1 MKKVIKGIFVPLV
14 VSMLF
19 GFVCGK
25 LVYSVYDEE
34 VESKLSS
41 SRIYLVQ
48 NGKYTTYDSMREE
61 NSGNN
66 YVYYMDEEGYK
77 TVVGITRDEANVE
90 KIKKLYS
97 DSVSVEEY
105 YVSSEL
111 LNDKQNEYDLMLSNT
126 DDVYEVRKVVDNI
139 LSLYRKDDTIR
150 LVLVN

>member
-1 MKKVIKGIFVPLV
+1 
-14 VSMLF
+14 MLF